1 MTTEDGRVE
10 DVVEWTVLK
19 SIQQANAES
28 MKAMESYLLV
38 ATAPDGTGSAE
49 HTREFLR
56 RSIERHERIVEQLE
70 LAAAEIDAEPRRQPT
85 RRGGTTG
92 R

>member
-1 MTTEDGRVE
+1 MTTDERRVE

-19 SIQQANAES
+19 SIQRANAES

-38 ATAPDGTGSAE
+38 ATGPDGTGSAE
-49 HTREFLR
+49 RTHEFLR

-70 LAAAEIDAEPRRQPT
+70 LAAAEIDAEPRRGST
-85 RRGGTTG
+85 
-92 R
+92 